1 MVLRMAEQNNL
12 IPDVMFLFLSLFL
25 TTYYSELRESSSDY
39 HIIHLHTSLQYKLL
53 FQNTNT

>member
-1 MVLRMAEQNNL
+1 MVLRIAEQNNL
-12 IPDVMFLFLSLFL
+12 ISDVMFLFVFISDDILFW
-25 TTYYSELRESSSDY
+25 TERNSDY